1 MKHSDFVIGKSFWC
15 GGREWRCT
23 DIGTR
28 TIVAICL
35 DDDDHEVVTVSLGPV
50 KEETRRTSTR
60 SEAEADGWFNGPPY
74 AVAEHVFDEYD
85 QHPCALDAVGPGEG
99 DGETGAGT
107 SVRGPYP
114 EALKLLRARREA
126 AGTLEAASAA
136 NSRPTDPV

>member
-28 TIVAICL
+28 TIIAICL
-35 DDDDHEVVTVSLGPV
+35 DDHEVVTVSLGPV
-50 KEETRRTSTR
+50 REETRRTITR

-85 QHPCALDAVGPGEG
+85 QHPCAFDAVGPGEG
-99 DGETGAGT
+99 DGETGPGRQCGVLT
-107 SVRGPYP
+107 P
-114 EALKLLRARREA
+114 RR
-126 AGTLEAASAA
+126 
-136 NSRPTDPV
+136 